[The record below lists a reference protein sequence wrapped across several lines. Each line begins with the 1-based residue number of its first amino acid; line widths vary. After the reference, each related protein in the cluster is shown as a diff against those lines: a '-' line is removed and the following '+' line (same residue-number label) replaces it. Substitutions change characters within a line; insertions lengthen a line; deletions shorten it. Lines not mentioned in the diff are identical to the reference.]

1 MNTAS
6 LPQPP
11 RKTATWYSLTLKKY
25 GYLMFLLPLSLPLQA
40 WWGAQQWGFW
50 DAWAWL
56 VPLVFFGWIPLVDA
70 LIGQDPANPAPED
83 EAALNADRYYQ
94 VITLACLPLYLAV
107 LVFGVWVMATAPFG
121 VLGYVGWIVSL
132 GCVGGVTAI
141 NTGHELIHKTS
152 RLESTAGGLL
162 LACVGYGSFK
172 VEHVWGH
179 HVNVST
185 PADGSSAPLGDNAYA
200 FIARALRHNVACA
213 YRLERANAERR
224 GTPWAWW
231 RSELNRLAAFTVLLA
246 AVCTA
251 IGGALGLVFF
261 VGHCLVAVALLEV
274 INFIEHYG
282 LARQRMPDGPHKGRY
297 EKVNPTHS
305 WNSNFVLTN
314 LFLFQLQRHS
324 DHHANAVRRYQVL
337 RHFDESPQ
345 LPAGYATMV
354 VLALLPW
361 AWRRVMDPKVAQIE
375 QARALAAGR

>member
-1 MNTAS
+1 MSTPS
-6 LPQPP
+6 ITPSQ

-25 GYLMFLLPLSLPLQA
+25 GFLMFLLPISLPLQA
-40 WWGAQQWGFW
+40 WWGARQFGHW
-50 DAWAWL
+50 DAWACL
-56 VPLVFFGWIPLVDA
+56 APIVFFGLIPVLDA
-70 LIGQDPANPAPED
+70 LIGQDPANAAPAD

-94 VITLACLPLYLAV
+94 MLPLLCLPLYVAL
-107 LVFGVWVMATAPFG
+107 LFFGAWVMATAP
-121 VLGYVGWIVSL
+121 LSAI
-132 GCVGGVTAI
+132 GCIAWVIAMGNVGGVIAI

-152 RLESTAGGLL
+152 RLETTAGGLL

-172 VEHVWGH
+172 VEHIYGH

-200 FIARALRHNVACA
+200 FVARAFAHNVAMGFQ
-213 YRLERANAERR
+213 LEKTNAERR
-224 GTPWAWW
+224 GTAWTW
-231 RSELNRLAAFTVLLA
+231 WGSEINRLFVFTVLLA

-251 IGGALGLVFF
+251 IAGWIGLLYFIGQGV
-261 VGHCLVAVALLEV
+261 VAIALLEV

-282 LARQRMPDGPHKGRY
+282 LARRHIANGRY

-354 VLALLPW
+354 VLALVPW
-361 AWRRVMDPKVAQIE
+361 AWRKVMDPMVARIE
-375 QARALAAGR
+375 QARGAPQAAT

>member
-1 MNTAS
+1 
-6 LPQPP
+6 
-11 RKTATWYSLTLKKY
+11 
-25 GYLMFLLPLSLPLQA
+25 
-40 WWGAQQWGFW
+40 
-50 DAWAWL
+50 
-56 VPLVFFGWIPLVDA
+56 
-70 LIGQDPANPAPED
+70 
-83 EAALNADRYYQ
+83 
-94 VITLACLPLYLAV
+94 
-107 LVFGVWVMATAPFG
+107 
-121 VLGYVGWIVSL
+121 
-132 GCVGGVTAI
+132 
-141 NTGHELIHKTS
+141 
-152 RLESTAGGLL
+152 LESTAGGLL